1 MGIEV
6 GIIELSILPVA
17 QHNKFR
23 PREIKRRAPHPCLKH
38 SRFTALQDAISS
50 AYPSVS
56 AIHSLVWQVA
66 GLELVVKFPRHAP

>member
-6 GIIELSILPVA
+6 EIIELSILPVA

-23 PREIKRRAPHPCLKH
+23 PREIKRRVPHPCLNY
-38 SRFTALQDAISS
+38 SRLAALQDAISS
-50 AYPSVS
+50 AYLSVS

-66 GLELVVKFPRHAP
+66 GLELVVKFPHHTP